1 MSEKRPFSGGPA
13 PPANSQHNSSRHT
26 LLRPVSKL
34 RNTLYMLGKDLEA
47 AKHASAK
54 SRILE
59 MERSIQELTF
69 EIDQHLDSVFQHR
82 QS

>member
-1 MSEKRPFSGGPA
+1 
-13 PPANSQHNSSRHT
+13 
-26 LLRPVSKL
+26 
-34 RNTLYMLGKDLEA
+34 MLGKDLEA